1 VLGVALE
8 GAGWHPAAWRH
19 APVPAAEYFRLPYW
33 AGQVRAA
40 DEAALDFVAFDD
52 AGAPQSAVY
61 NGVDDRVDR
70 FRGRFDA
77 VQLAAATAPLTRG
90 VGLIATATVTHS
102 EPFHLST
109 ALATLDQ
116 VSGGRGGWQLRVTR
130 SPVEAANVG
139 LRSVPPTDPAL
150 GTPEARALADELF
163 EEGADAAEVVRRLW
177 DSWEDDAVIRDSAT
191 GRYLDGS
198 KLHRVDFEGRWF
210 SVRGPSVTP
219 RPPQGQPV
227 VAVLSH
233 YVGADRLAAR
243 AADLV
248 FVTPG
253 DPEAAVARVAEVRG
267 AEAEADRRG
276 EPLRVLADVTVFL
289 AESEREAGER
299 RARWD
304 DEAGPAAGDALV
316 FTGTPA
322 GLAELLA
329 GWRATGL
336 DGFRLRPAS
345 VHHDLPAVT
354 RGLVPELRARGL
366 FRTRYDSTTL
376 RGHLGLGRPRNRYA
390 AGRSAAAAL

>member
-1 VLGVALE
+1 
-8 GAGWHPAAWRH
+8 
-19 APVPAAEYFRLPYW
+19 
-33 AGQVRAA
+33 
-40 DEAALDFVAFDD
+40 
-52 AGAPQSAVY
+52 
-61 NGVDDRVDR
+61 
-70 FRGRFDA
+70 
-77 VQLAAATAPLTRG
+77 
-90 VGLIATATVTHS
+90 VTHS